1 MRSDRDK
8 RSDSEREIDDFL
20 SRFEDPAGDLS
31 SDYRSYF
38 NDSDTTKAT
47 AAQTFS
53 WMEVESPD
61 FRSLKKGADPD
72 PKAVSESD
80 KTHEPETKA
89 SAGR

>member
-31 SDYRSYF
+31 SDYSSYF

-47 AAQTFS
+47 AAQTF
-53 WMEVESPD
+53 
-61 FRSLKKGADPD
+61 
-72 PKAVSESD
+72 
-80 KTHEPETKA
+80 
-89 SAGR
+89 